1 MTLQAACAQTQVVD
15 GREAG
20 LEAARKALTNLGR
33 TQPALGFVFA
43 SHDFPIQAV
52 LSGVTS
58 QSGDTPLIGM
68 STPFELSDKGQS
80 KHSVVVAFLGGSN
93 IQVRA
98 EWIPGFADEGPGT
111 GPRQA
116 AQKLLQSFQGDL
128 SGKGMLLIAD
138 GTGADAEPFVRQLS
152 KHLASL
158 PPDAAPL
165 VAGCLSP
172 GDLRHARTYQV
183 GRLQSGSGG
192 LASAVISGDI
202 CMGTGT
208 GHGWLPVGTY
218 FKVTQT
224 RGLWIRQIDGRLPS
238 ELYAATFGCAPRDWG
253 FPPLNEMVR
262 IYALGI
268 EQKVDESRET
278 PPELLIRAPIRMEND
293 GSMRMNTAISEGST
307 AHLLVGSAARC
318 LEAARK
324 AAVQALENLRS
335 TNHDCNPALALVL
348 IDKAWQSILIAHPG
362 EDVQAVRSVIGP
374 DVPIVGGY
382 SFGQIATLK
391 AKSPELLNQHI
402 LVILFGS

>member
-1 MTLQAACAQTQVVD
+1 
-15 GREAG
+15 EAG
-20 LEAARKALTNLGR
+20 LEAARKALSALGR

-68 STPFELSDKGQS
+68 STPVELSDKGHS
-80 KHSVVVAFLGGSN
+80 KHSVVVAFLGGSD
-93 IQVRA
+93 IRVRA

-116 AQKLLQSFQGDL
+116 SQKLLQSLQGDL

-138 GTGADAEPFVRQLS
+138 GVGADAEPFV
-152 KHLASL
+152 KHLSNCLAEL
-158 PPDAAPL
+158 PPDTAPI

-192 LASAVISGDI
+192 LASAVLSGDLCI
-202 CMGTGT
+202 GIGT

-218 FKVTQT
+218 YKITQT
-224 RGLWIRQIDGRLPS
+224 RGLWIRQIDGKLPS
-238 ELYAATFGCAPRDWG
+238 EVYATTFGCTPRDWG

-268 EQKVDESRET
+268 EQKIDESVEAA
-278 PPELLIRAPIRMEND
+278 PELIIRSPIRMEND
-293 GSMRMNTAISEGST
+293 GSMRMNTAIPEGST

-324 AAVQALENLRS
+324 AASQALENLQSANR
-335 TNHDCNPALALVL
+335 DCNPTLALVL
-348 IDKAWQSILIAHPG
+348 VDKAWQSILTANPG
-362 EDVQAVRSVIGP
+362 EEIQAVRSVIGP
-374 DVPIVGGY
+374 DVPIIGGY
-382 SFGQIATLK
+382 SFGQIASLK
-391 AKSPELLNQHI
+391 TKSPDLLNQHI
-402 LVILFGS
+402 LVVLFGS